1 MNSGLKR
8 RATFE
13 EALYLP
19 GVNLDLPQRIASQV
33 IDSPYLTKL
42 MGDDLG
48 AANDLRQEEADQ
60 ARAVERHAQ
69 EQNVPLAELRA
80 VVAAMRPQ
88 ADHQPF
94 AGQAAHEARAAQQD
108 IMAQMEA
115 QRIGMF
121 RWYSEQQTARQ
132 AQDSLLQNQ
141 GQSLAAL
148 AQQLASTQ
156 RRYKRSFVARPQSS
170 SESEPGAEPRARG
183 GHRFRHEFGRH
194 WVGFARRVKT

>member
-1 MNSGLKR
+1 MSNSGLKR
-8 RATFE
+8 RVTFE
-13 EALYLP
+13 EALHLP
-19 GVNLDLPQRIASQV
+19 GPNLDLPQRISSSI
-33 IDSPYLTKL
+33 IDSPYLIKL
-42 MGDDLG
+42 LGDDLG
-48 AANDLRQEEADQ
+48 TANDLRQEQEDQ

-69 EQNVPLAELRA
+69 QQNVPLAELRA
-80 VVAAMRPQ
+80 VVAAMRPP

-108 IMAQMEA
+108 LMAQMEA
-115 QRIGMF
+115 QRVGLF
-121 RWYSEQQTARQ
+121 RWYREQQTVRQ
-132 AQDSLLQNQ
+132 AQTSLAEQQ

-183 GHRFRHEFGRH
+183 PGGATGGATGSGATSSRGR
-194 WVGFARRVKT
+194 